1 MTPTANGAD
10 RARPAHVIGAGLSGL
25 VAAWHLA
32 ERGYAVTVFDRA
44 ARVGGL
50 ISSTKT
56 PHGLVETAANAFVW
70 SDAVASWFTRLDL
83 RPLFPRASSGRRY
96 IFRNGTPRRWPLGV
110 AESAGLARRLGIT
123 AITRS
128 FGARPGESMA
138 AWGTRVLGQAG
149 TEWLLEP
156 AMQGIYA
163 ACATTLSAQA
173 IFGGRRRGGQLAAP
187 PGGMGQFTTRLHER
201 LRNRGV
207 TFALNRPVES
217 IDDAV
222 PTVVAT
228 NAPTAAG
235 LLAPHAPEL
244 AAVIAKIR
252 VAPLT
257 TVTMFFDPTASDVH
271 GFGVLFPSRSGVGAL
286 GVLFNADIFD
296 HRAACRSETWIVGD
310 RDTGMTAWDDERLL
324 SALAADRRL
333 VCGRNQPPLS
343 ATITRWPQ
351 AIPVYDA
358 AILDVA
364 ARQALLPPWLGVA
377 GNYLGRIGVAALL
390 DQAAAAANRIR

>member
-1 MTPTANGAD
+1 MNTAAVDAG

-44 ARVGGL
+44 GRVGGL
-50 ISSTKT
+50 ISSTRT

-70 SDAVASWFTRLDL
+70 SDAVATWFTRLDV
-83 RPLFPRASSGRRY
+83 RPLLPRASSGRRY
-96 IFRNGTPRRWPLGV
+96 IFRNGRPRRWPLGV
-110 AESAGLARRLGIT
+110 GESAGLARRLVVT
-123 AITRS
+123 ALTRS

-138 AWGTRVLGQAG
+138 AWGARVLGEAG
-149 TEWLLEP
+149 TEWLIEP

-163 ACATTLSAQA
+163 APAAALSAQA

-187 PGGMGQFTTRLHER
+187 PGGMGQFTTRLHQR
-201 LRNRGV
+201 LHDRGV
-207 TFALNRPVES
+207 AFALNRPVEA
-217 IDDAV
+217 IDAAI

-228 NAPTAAG
+228 NAPSAAR

-244 AAVIAKIR
+244 AAAIAAVR

-257 TVTMFFDPTASDVH
+257 TVTMFFEPTAADVH
-271 GFGVLFPSRSGVGAL
+271 GFGVLFPPRSGVAAL
-286 GVLFNADIFD
+286 GVLYNADIFD

-310 RDTGMTAWDDERLL
+310 RGTGMTAWDDDRLL

-333 VCGRNQPPLS
+333 VCGRDQPPLS

-351 AIPVYDA
+351 AIPLYDA
-358 AILDVA
+358 TVLDVA
-364 ARQALLPPWLGVA
+364 ARQSTLPPWLGVA

-390 DQAAAAANRIR
+390 DQAGAAADRIR